1 MGSQRM
7 NKNVTLNREQIEKLY
22 EIANHFKEIN
32 HFNIKTD
39 SSSGIGVGIVVT
51 FDLFQKNDTSIDITD
66 VKEW

>member
-1 MGSQRM
+1 M

-32 HFNIKTD
+32 HFHIKTD
-39 SSSGIGVGIVVT
+39 SSSGIGVGVSVT
-51 FDLFQKNDTSIDITD
+51 FNLFQKNDTTIDITD